1 MSISRCGALLKQD
14 AACRVLCLTWNSS
27 KAHSSPIL
35 QALKHF
41 STWITNF
48 TMTAHV
54 FSVVYLLESVP
65 DWYLGDKMTIL
76 SFLLLLLLLN
86 TFYDF
91 ILLQAKM
98 LNLLIV
104 CKDFFFVVNQIFL
117 KLSLIILKWIQNLSL
132 HF

>member
-1 MSISRCGALLKQD
+1 
-14 AACRVLCLTWNSS
+14 
-27 KAHSSPIL
+27 
-35 QALKHF
+35 
-41 STWITNF
+41 
-48 TMTAHV
+48 
-54 FSVVYLLESVP
+54 
-65 DWYLGDKMTIL
+65 MTIL

-117 KLSLIILKWIQNLSL
+117 KLSLIILK
-132 HF
+132 

>member
-1 MSISRCGALLKQD
+1 MA
-14 AACRVLCLTWNSS
+14 
-27 KAHSSPIL
+27 
-35 QALKHF
+35 
-41 STWITNF
+41 
-48 TMTAHV
+48 AHV

-65 DWYLGDKMTIL
+65 DCDLGDKMTIL

-104 CKDFFFVVNQIFL
+104 CKDFFFVVVNQIFL
-117 KLSLIILKWIQNLSL
+117 KLSLTILK
-132 HF
+132 